1 VTVRTKEEL
10 AQANE
15 LTTREKIAMTLLVMM
30 FRVLSP
36 TKWEHKITEPLKQI
50 QALIKETAR

>member
-1 VTVRTKEEL
+1 MTVRTKEEL

-30 FRVLSP
+30 FKVLSP
-36 TKWEHKITEPLKQI
+36 TQWSHEIDEPLKEI
-50 QALIKETAR
+50 RALVKGATR